1 MKKKDKE
8 INFQFEIWWHIENVN
23 MNVFKT
29 SDEIEYVFI
38 LIKIQF
44 KQLTI

>member
-1 MKKKDKE
+1 MKKKDEK
-8 INFQFEIWWHIENVN
+8 IGFQFKILKYIENIN

-29 SDEIEYVFI
+29 SDEIECVFI

-44 KQLTI
+44 E